1 MDRSDQCNMVR
12 TAVFPGSFDP
22 FTKGHESVLRRG
34 LNLFDRIV
42 IGVGINESKRMEQTA
57 ERRIAALRRL
67 FADDERIIV
76 EGYSDLT
83 VDFAARHQA
92 DFILRGVRS
101 VKDYEYEI
109 NIADVNRRLSG
120 IETVILFTEPEWAFL
135 SSTMVKELKHF
146 GKDIR
151 PFIPD
156 GLDYE

>member
-1 MDRSDQCNMVR
+1 M
-12 TAVFPGSFDP
+12 
-22 FTKGHESVLRRG
+22 RRG
-34 LNLFDRIV
+34 LKLFDRIV

-57 ERRIAALRRL
+57 ERRIEALQRL
-67 FADDERIIV
+67 FAHDERIIV

-92 DFILRGVRS
+92 GFILRGVRS

-135 SSTMVKELKHF
+135 SSSMVKELKHF
-146 GKDIR
+146 GKDIT
-151 PFIPD
+151 PFIPE

>member
-1 MDRSDQCNMVR
+1 MIR

-34 LNLFDRIV
+34 LKWFDRIV

-57 ERRIAALRRL
+57 ERRIEALQRL
-67 FADDERIIV
+67 FVHDERIIV

-92 DFILRGVRS
+92 GFILRGVRS

-135 SSTMVKELKHF
+135 SSSMVKELKHF
-146 GKDIR
+146 GKDIT
-151 PFIPD
+151 PFIPE

>member
-1 MDRSDQCNMVR
+1 MDRSDQCNMIR

-34 LNLFDRIV
+34 LKLFDRIV
-42 IGVGINESKRMEQTA
+42 IGVGINESKLMEQTA
-57 ERRIAALRRL
+57 ERRIVALRHL
-67 FADDERIIV
+67 FADNERIIV

>member
-34 LNLFDRIV
+34 LKLFDRIV

-109 NIADVNRRLSG
+109 NIADVNRRLTG